1 MSGFFEFLT
10 EEQRALASATRD
22 YARAELLPLDRT
34 CDRNEESICQALG
47 QMAEMGLMSLR
58 LPEDL
63 GGLACSRLPYA
74 AIIHEL
80 AWASPSASVTIS
92 VHNMVGD
99 MLLSAGSPR
108 ICSEILPQW
117 GTPHSLGAF
126 AISEADA
133 GSDPSAG
140 TTRATLERDTWT
152 INGGKMWITNAAAGR
167 WYVTLAQTA
176 EIGDKNGLC
185 MILVD
190 GEQSGFERIKII
202 GKMGI
207 RGSDTFSLHLTDVT
221 APRDALLSDIGHGM
235 RLALGALDG
244 GRIGIAAQATGIA
257 EACIEEM
264 VSYCRQRVQ
273 FGQPI
278 ARFQALQQMV
288 ADSVVELEAAKLL
301 IARACD
307 EIDRGG
313 EATSAAAAAKLYA
326 SEMAGRVADRA
337 VQAHG
342 GSGYVNDAR
351 VEQLYRDARVTRIY
365 EGTSEIQRLVIAR
378 DYLKSGALE
387 GRA

>member
-1 MSGFFEFLT
+1 MSGFLEFLD
-10 EEQRALASATRD
+10 EDQQALVSAARD
-22 YARAELLPLDRT
+22 FARAELLPLDRV

-47 QMAEMGLMSLR
+47 QLAEMGLMSLR
-58 LPEDL
+58 MPEEL
-63 GGLACSRLPYA
+63 GGLACSRVAYA

-99 MLLSAGSPR
+99 MLLHAAGPR
-108 ICSEILPQW
+108 LRAEILPRW
-117 GTPHSLGAF
+117 GTADSLGAF

-140 TTRATLERDTWT
+140 TTRATLENGTWT

-167 WYVTLAQTA
+167 WFVTLAQTRD
-176 EIGDKNGLC
+176 IGDKSGLC

-190 GEQSGFERIKII
+190 GQQSGFERIKIL

-207 RGSDTFSLHLTDVT
+207 RGSDTFSLHMTDVT
-221 APRDALLSDIGHGM
+221 APHDALLSEVGHGM

-264 VSYCRQRVQ
+264 VSYSRQRVQ

-278 ARFQALQQMV
+278 SRFQAIQKMV

-307 EIDRGG
+307 DMDREGK
-313 EATSAAAAAKLYA
+313 ATSAAAAAKLYA

-351 VEQLYRDARVTRIY
+351 VEQLYRDARITRIY

-378 DYLKSGALE
+378 DFLKNGALE